1 MIRTIQRS
9 ISSTAIRT
17 VKRNHL
23 PPRPKFTE
31 QMETE
36 CTEVFI
42 HGGSGAGGQK
52 INKTNSKVQLK
63 HIPSGIVVTSQ
74 ITRSRDQNRKDA
86 RERMAYELQKLHIAN
101 GSGETPR
108 DVALRQLK
116 QQNKKAKSKKSS
128 KKYQLHKEVN
138 DQLKREQDL
147 QDQETLRKLLNG

>member
-9 ISSTAIRT
+9 ISATAIRT

-86 RERMAYELQKLHIAN
+86 RERMAYELQKLDIAN